1 MPCGFQAVGH
11 GTIYM
16 IMKNRKKPAV
26 GSPLLS
32 MGLLALFATI
42 ALLGAASSDLFAATL
57 TSKTVKAFDRY
68 VEATQARIKGERHDG
83 DFLYID
89 SLPKSQYE
97 QVLSTLEN
105 GGVYVQQLHT
115 LDAKGQRISIP
126 NGMVNHWVGDI
137 LIPHTKLSTV
147 LDVLRNYNN
156 FKNIYK
162 PEIVA
167 SRLIS
172 RQDEDDYK
180 VFLRLQKKSI
190 VTVTLDTWYDNHF
203 TRVDAD
209 RGYSRSISTRIQQ
222 VEDYG
227 TPQQYLD
234 PVGQDSGYL
243 WRIDSYWRYAKHGD
257 GVIIEWESIA
267 LSRPIP
273 FLIAWFV
280 RPLIRGI
287 ARDTVQNMLTATR
300 KAVSAEQLQNS
311 EARTRPHASQFAS
324 RSVRVA
330 HAR

>member
-1 MPCGFQAVGH
+1 MGRSSSSQV
-11 GTIYM
+11 
-16 IMKNRKKPAV
+16 
-26 GSPLLS
+26 LLVLFVAA
-32 MGLLALFATI
+32 GLLGTGASG
-42 ALLGAASSDLFAATL
+42 LLAATL
-57 TSKTVKAFDRY
+57 TPNTVKAFDHY
-68 VEATQARIKGERHDG
+68 VEVAEAGMKRDESKPG
-83 DFLYID
+83 DFLYIE
-89 SLPKSQYE
+89 SLPKSQYDTI
-97 QVLSTLEN
+97 LSTLEH
-105 GGVYVQQLHT
+105 GGVYVQRIHT

-126 NGMVNHWVGDI
+126 GGMINHWVGDI

-147 LDVLRNYNN
+147 LNVLRNYNN

-162 PEIVA
+162 PEIIA

-209 RGYSRSISTRIQQ
+209 RGYSRSVSTRIQQ

-227 TPQQYLD
+227 TPQQHLD

-243 WRIDSYWRYAKHGD
+243 WRITSYWRYEKHGD

-287 ARDTVQNMLTATR
+287 ARDAVQSMLIATR
-300 KAVSAEQLQNS
+300 KAVVAEKPQNS
-311 EARTRPHASQFAS
+311 EARTSPRASQFAP